1 MIPSAFLERMKTFPG
16 LDFDAFSAALEQP
29 AVRAMRTNLIKTSP
43 ERLLPLL
50 PFAVE
55 PIPFLPD
62 SFYTEAE
69 KVGGLPAHHAG
80 MFYMQDPSAICA
92 AASVSVPEGAVVL
105 DLCAAPGGKSTQLA
119 AAIGKSG
126 ILVSNEYVTS
136 RCRIL
141 QSNLERI
148 GATNTVVTNL
158 DSKAIADFYGAIF
171 DLVVVDAPC
180 SGEGMFRKYEIAN
193 TEWGLQNVIL
203 CAERQKEILKQ
214 AVRCVR
220 PGGQLLYSTCT
231 FSLEENEQN
240 IDWLLRAYPEFKL
253 IPVRPEI
260 AAVTADGIC
269 FPGCR
274 QDLQSARRFYPHL
287 SPGEGQFVALLERSE
302 EGPDGRMPAT
312 DGLQPLNRK
321 ETETVDTFF
330 HETLNTSMEMRI
342 GKLRDEIWLAPEI
355 PVPQKGVFAAGV
367 CLGTLQKERII
378 PHHQFFSAMGT
389 AFCRQLSLR
398 EGDPRIPAYLRGEEI
413 PCPELADVPNGYA
426 AVLYEGVVLGGG
438 KAVSGVLK
446 NHYPKGLRSLS

>member
-16 LDFDAFSAALEQP
+16 LDFEAFSAALEKP
-29 AVRAMRTNLIKTSP
+29 AVRALRTNPIKATP

-55 PIPFLPD
+55 PIPFLPG
-62 SFYTEAE
+62 SFYTDAE

-92 AASVSVPEGAVVL
+92 AASVSVPEGTFVL
-105 DLCAAPGGKSTQLA
+105 DLCAAPGGKTTQLA
-119 AAIGKSG
+119 AAIGKNG
-126 ILVSNEYVTS
+126 KLVSNEYVPA

-141 QSNLERI
+141 QGNLERI

-158 DSKAIADFYGAIF
+158 EPKAIADFYGAVF

-180 SGEGMFRKYEIAN
+180 SGEGMFRKYEVAN
-193 TEWGLQNVIL
+193 TEWSLQNVDL
-203 CAERQKEILKQ
+203 CAMRQKEILKQ

-220 PGGQLLYSTCT
+220 PGGKLLYSTCT
-231 FSLEENEQN
+231 FSLEENEWN
-240 IDWLLRAYPEFKL
+240 VDWLLNTYPEFRL

-260 AAVTADGIC
+260 AAVTADGID
-269 FPGCR
+269 FPGCKH
-274 QDLQSARRFYPHL
+274 DLHPARRFYPHL

-302 EGPDGRMPAT
+302 EGVAGKMPAT
-312 DGLQPLNRK
+312 DGLQPLSRK
-321 ETETVDTFF
+321 EAETVDAFLR
-330 HETLNTSMEMRI
+330 ETLNASVETRL
-342 GKLRDEIWLAPEI
+342 GKLRDEIWLAPGI
-355 PVPQKGVFAAGV
+355 PIPQKGVFAAGV

-389 AFCRQLSLR
+389 SFYRQLSLR

-413 PCPELADVPNGYA
+413 PCPELSGLPNGYV
-426 AVLYEGVVLGGG
+426 AVLYEGAALGGG
-438 KAVSGVLK
+438 KAVSGMLK

>member
-1 MIPSAFLERMKTFPG
+1 MIPSAFLERMKTLPG
-16 LDFDAFSAALEQP
+16 LDFEAFCTALDEP
-29 AVRAMRTNLIKTSP
+29 AVRALRVNPIKTDP

-55 PIPFLPD
+55 PIPFLPG
-62 SFYTEAE
+62 SFYATAE

-80 MFYMQDPSAICA
+80 TFYMQDPSAICA
-92 AASVSVPEGAVVL
+92 VASAEVPKGATVL

-119 AAIGKSG
+119 AAIGKTG
-126 ILVSNEYVTS
+126 TLVSNEYVPA

-141 QSNLERI
+141 QGNLERI

-158 DSKAIADFYGAIF
+158 DAKAIADFYGAVF

-193 TEWGLQNVIL
+193 TEWSEQSVTL

-220 PGGQLLYSTCT
+220 PGGRLLYSTCT
-231 FSLEENEQN
+231 FSLEENERN
-240 IDWLLRAYPEFKL
+240 VEWLLNTYPDFRL
-253 IPVRPEI
+253 IPVRSEI
-260 AAVTADGIC
+260 AAVTADGIA
-269 FPGCR
+269 FPGCKH
-274 QDLQSARRFYPHL
+274 DLGSARRFYPHL
-287 SPGEGQFVALLERSE
+287 SPGEGQFVALLERSDVGIRE
-302 EGPDGRMPAT
+302 KIPKA
-312 DGLQPLNRK
+312 DGLQPLNRNEAK
-321 ETETVDTFF
+321 IVDAFLR
-330 HETLNTSMEMRI
+330 ETLTVYPSARL
-342 GKLRDEIWLAPEI
+342 GKLRDEIWLVPEI

-367 CLGTLQKERII
+367 CLGALQKERII

-389 AFCRQLSLR
+389 EFSRQLSLK

-413 PCPELADVPNGYA
+413 PCPELADKSNGFA
-426 AVLYEGVVLGGG
+426 AVLYEGAALGGG